1 MLLLVWL
8 PALLLWGATIFLMHR
23 LSAFR
28 ADRPWHQ
35 GYFGPVIDSLSGFE
49 WMRRRNYTDAGQQVY
64 DKTIATWVGAVA
76 TSLLAGIITIA
87 GF

>member
-1 MLLLVWL
+1 MILLAWI
-8 PALLLWGATIFLMHR
+8 PALLLWGVTIFLMHR

-35 GYFGPVIDSLSGFE
+35 GYFGPIIDSLSGFE
-49 WMRRRNYTDAGQQVY
+49 WMRRRNYTDAGHQWHRR
-64 DKTIATWVGAVA
+64 TIAVWVGAIA
-76 TSLLAGIITIA
+76 ASFLAGLVTLV